1 MAYTEFKGFKRV
13 FSTNTAYSGATH
25 GDFLYF
31 VRENADD
38 KEGQIWFQGMCYG
51 SCRDSEID
59 KINTA
64 LAGFLTGATP
74 TDVKQYIDDLIGG
87 KDASVTGTSSD
98 GHVTVQVDEA
108 DGALTAAIVTTND
121 IASLSATTTELDAIE
136 TAVGLNADGTHKTST
151 GTYTSAATTIEG
163 EIVALDT
170 KLKEVADQV
179 SDLDAASVSGDSKV
193 VIDVIQEDGQITA
206 TAANLTGVKLDGY
219 AVGSDADV
227 AATDT
232 LGEAL
237 GKLQGQINAMDKDAS
252 AVAGQV
258 VTTVAQ
264 ADGKVTE
271 TKANVKDLQLGGY
284 VKDTAATGDIASADT
299 INAALSKLE
308 NKAAAITI
316 ANADGSINVTPGA
329 TGTDINV
336 NIKSGEKV
344 LAKDGAAGLYTDIKL
359 SGVTPS
365 STAVKEEYALIG
377 TDGSV
382 LGTNIK
388 IYKDSH
394 IVSIRYITDSADT
407 HYQNLEYT
415 YLDASGDTKV
425 EYIDMS
431 QLVLEQEFASGVAI
445 TNHVAHGVVD
455 PASETF
461 LTVGADGFKLS
472 GVQDA
477 ITTAYTA
484 STAYTDTRIAA
495 LDVTGD
501 TAVAGKYVAAIEETD
516 GVVAV
521 KTRANVSEAV
531 LNNYAKGSDA
541 TAVAASDTVN
551 GAISKLE
558 NQIDKAKAAATTKV
572 VEGTDAGNNMTI
584 TPSTG
589 DDGSVT
595 YTVDLT
601 DVASKAALDAEIAA
615 RKAVDGQN
623 GDTYAANTGAN
634 YISSAT
640 SLNDADVKLDTA
652 LKAEENARASQDDVI
667 EASVGLADDGSHV
680 TTSGNYTSSAT
691 TVVGEIAALDSALKS
706 VADQVSNLDYTGL
719 TNENT
724 KVVTDVKQE
733 NGLVSAS
740 ATTVGD
746 LVITAITT
754 ADTKVEANNNLA
766 TIAGRLQGQINAMDL
781 PEVHES
787 GAAIVSVSE
796 ADGKVSAETGNVN
809 TDYVVL
815 ASALT
820 GSAVTA
826 NAGTK
831 ESEVLQAIV
840 TALDNA
846 DAKSYTGVTSTGN
859 TISVTPTT
867 NGNNIEFLK
876 ESPTD
881 ATVADGHLGLKQNDS
896 HEWYGVMYWIDEET
910 NNG

>member
-1 MAYTEFKGFKRV
+1 MAYTQFKGFKRV
-13 FSTNTAYSGATH
+13 LSNNTAYSGATH
-25 GDFLYF
+25 DNFLYF
-31 VRENADD
+31 VRDNTNDV
-38 KEGQIWFQGMCYG
+38 EGQIWFQGMCYG

-64 LAGFLTGATP
+64 LAGFLTGQGEAGHKN
-74 TDVKQYIDDLIGG
+74 VKQYIDDLIGG

-108 DGALTAAIVTTND
+108 DGALTAATVTTVD
-121 IASLSATTTELDAIE
+121 IASASATTQELNTIE
-136 TAVGLNADGTHKTST
+136 EAVGLDADGSHKQST

-179 SDLDAASVSGDSKV
+179 SDLDYNLASGDSAVLVSLNQTDGKV
-193 VIDVIQEDGQITA
+193 SAA
-206 TAANLTGVKLDGY
+206 TENIANLKITGY
-219 AVGSDADV
+219 QEGSDVDV

-232 LGEAL
+232 LGQAL
-237 GKLQGQINAMDKDAS
+237 GKLQGQINAMDLTEVH
-252 AVAGQV
+252 VAGKPI
-258 VTTVAQ
+258 VAI
-264 ADGKVTE
+264 AEEDGKVT
-271 TKANVKDLQLGGY
+271 
-284 VKDTAATGDIASADT
+284 ATADT
-299 INAALSKLE
+299 IAAEYVTVADAQGLLTGETVEAALEELALKSS
-308 NKAAAITI
+308 AITI
-316 ANADGSINVTPGA
+316 ANADKTINVTPSA

-365 STAVKEEYALIG
+365 STTVKEEYALIG

-455 PASETF
+455 PQSEEF

-495 LDVTGD
+495 LDKTD
-501 TAVAGKYVAAIEETD
+501 DAAVAGQYVAAIEETD

-521 KTRANVSEAV
+521 KARASVSEAV

-541 TAVAASDTVN
+541 TAVAATDTVN
-551 GAISKLE
+551 EAISKLE

-584 TPSTG
+584 TPTTG
-589 DDGSVT
+589 ADGSVT
-595 YTVDLT
+595 YTVDLA
-601 DVASKAALDAEIAA
+601 DVASATALTAEIAA
-615 RKAVDGQN
+615 RKAVDGQT
-623 GDTYAANTGAN
+623 GQTYAANTGAT
-634 YISSAT
+634 YISGAS

-652 LKAEENARASQDDVI
+652 LKAVADRSVVESGSVENYVSLDVATDASGKTTIKIDD
-667 EASVGLADDGSHV
+667 
-680 TTSGNYTSSAT
+680 T
-691 TVVGEIAALDSALKS
+691 ALK
-706 VADQVSNLDYTGL
+706 
-719 TNENT
+719 
-724 KVVTDVKQE
+724 
-733 NGLVSAS
+733 
-740 ATTVGD
+740 
-746 LVITAITT
+746 TAI
-754 ADTKVEANNNLA
+754 E
-766 TIAGRLQGQINAMDL
+766 AMDL
-781 PEVHES
+781 AVVS
-787 GAAIVSVSE
+787 GTGAAIVSVSE
-796 ADGKVSAETGNVN
+796 ENGKVIATTGDVN
-809 TDYVVL
+809 TDHVVL
-815 ASALT
+815 ASAIT
-820 GSAVTA
+820 GTTVT
-826 NAGTK
+826 GMTSGKK

-840 TALDNA
+840 DAIANLGGNALI
-846 DAKSYTGVTSTGN
+846 GVTSTGN
-859 TISVTPTT
+859 TLHVDPVS
-867 NGNNIEFLK
+867 GNKQNVEFLK
-876 ESPTD
+876 ETPTD
-881 ATVADGHLGLKQNDS
+881 TTVANGHLGLEQNAN
-896 HEWYGVMYWIDEET
+896 HEWFGVMYWINEEQ
-910 NNG
+910 